1 VALREK
7 TIVEQRVEAMGLL
20 AEEWRVADVAAR
32 FGVSRQAVYDWK
44 KRLAEDPENG
54 LYDRSRAPH
63 HSPTRTAEWIEKRL
77 IEERRKWGFGS
88 KKILRRLQD
97 NEPSTAWPPRSTI
110 DAIFKRAGLV
120 ARPRTV
126 QRHYTSVGATRPW
139 RASGP
144 GQLITVDYK
153 GQFRLRSGRYCYP
166 LTVADPY
173 SRYVLACDA
182 FDRIS
187 LEQTWVSLTRVFREH
202 GLPRALHSD
211 NGVPFGTAGKGRF
224 STLSVRLMKYGVAPL
239 FSRPGHPEDN
249 GAHERMHRTLKEQT
263 AIQPART
270 IAEQQRLFDAFRQMY
285 NQERPHE
292 GIELDRPNHRYRPS
306 PIVFPSI
313 EPTLEYEPHFE
324 TITVNAAGN
333 IQWRHR
339 RIFIAESFAEE
350 TIALEPIDY
359 ARWRV
364 HYGKFIV
371 GTLDEE
377 AQAFI

>member
-7 TIVEQRVEAMGLL
+7 TIVEQRIEAMGLL
-20 AEEWRVADVAAR
+20 AEGWRVADVARR

-44 KRLAEDPENG
+44 SRQAEDPENG
-54 LYDRSRAPH
+54 LCDRSRAPH
-63 HSPTRTAEWIEKRL
+63 HSPTRTEPWIEQRL
-77 IEERRKWGFGS
+77 IEERREWGFGS

-97 NEPSTAWPPRSTI
+97 SEPSVSWPPRSTI

-120 ARPRTV
+120 ATPRKV

-139 RASGP
+139 TASGP
-144 GQLITVDYK
+144 GQVITVDFK
-153 GQFRLRSGRYCYP
+153 GQFRLLSGRYCYP

-173 SRYVLACDA
+173 SRYLLACDA
-182 FDRIS
+182 FDRITF
-187 LEQTWVSLTRVFREH
+187 EQTWSSLTRLFREH
-202 GLPRALHSD
+202 GLPKAVHSD

-263 AIQPART
+263 AIHPART
-270 IAEQQRLFDAFRQMY
+270 IAGQQRLFDTFRHTY
-285 NQERPHE
+285 NEERPHE
-292 GIELDRPNHRYRPS
+292 GIDLDRPKHRYHPS

-313 EPTLEYEPHFE
+313 EPTLEYDPHFE
-324 TITVNAAGN
+324 TLTVNAAGN
-333 IQWRHR
+333 VQWRNR
-339 RIFIAESFAEE
+339 RIFIAESFADQ

-359 ARWRV
+359 TRWHV
-364 HYGKFIV
+364 HYGKFVV
-371 GTLDEE
+371 GILDE
-377 AQAFI
+377 QAHSFI